1 MMRGSNEGEN
11 TMQEYVAGQDCVI
24 PGKGIVRG
32 GQRVT
37 LSARAAKYLLLKG
50 WITPAPPPPPPAT
63 PKKGRGK

>member
-1 MMRGSNEGEN
+1 
-11 TMQEYVAGQDCVI
+11 MQDYTAQQDCVI

-50 WITPAPPPPPPAT
+50 WIAPAPAEAEPEAPEPPRR
-63 PKKGRGK
+63 KRRG